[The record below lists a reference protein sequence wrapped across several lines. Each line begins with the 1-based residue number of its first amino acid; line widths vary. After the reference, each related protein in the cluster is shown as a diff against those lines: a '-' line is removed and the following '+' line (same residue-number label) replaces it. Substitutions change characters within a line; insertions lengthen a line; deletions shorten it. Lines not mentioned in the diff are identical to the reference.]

1 MPGLGYN
8 RSMRV
13 RLINATARPLD
24 NVAAAARSCYSPTLV
39 TAEEVAADGAG
50 TEKRRRALDRRDRLA
65 RSVLEA
71 GHLTTWQHAHFQF
84 AIEGI
89 SRHAL
94 WCYLHAHPF
103 YNSEQVSQRYVTV
116 DRDSVHVPPALTGT
130 ARARFLAA
138 VDAAHAAYRDLI
150 GLLEPAV
157 EARLLA
163 AHPAWRRPAHRKRL
177 ERQRLRGAQEVAR
190 YVLPLATT
198 AHLHHTVSALTLL
211 RYHRLPWH
219 PDTPEEVRELV
230 RGMMAEVLRFAPE
243 LEGLVP
249 EPVAE
254 APGPLP
260 VPSDPAAFR
269 REFDGRLQGKSTR
282 LLDGAGGARST
293 VAAAVRAVLAR
304 TEEELPD
311 EEALRLALDPGRNPL
326 LADTL
331 NLSTVDP
338 VSRAAQQGRLT
349 FATRLSHTADSQ
361 NQRHRMVPG
370 ARPILLAAVDDEP
383 DYVVPSLVAADPR
396 ARVRY
401 TEAMEQAWEAVAEL
415 RRIGPAPHLALYLLP
430 NAVAVRIVES
440 GDLAAIQHKMRMRL
454 CWNAQEEIR
463 RIAWEQAVQ
472 VREADPVL
480 GSLLLPPCSIRR
492 QAGATPYCPE
502 GDRFCGTPVW
512 KLSLAEQ
519 EPPPLG

>member
-1 MPGLGYN
+1 M
-8 RSMRV
+8 
-13 RLINATARPLD
+13 
-24 NVAAAARSCYSPTLV
+24 AASARSCYSPSLV
-39 TAEEVAADGAG
+39 TAEQVGADGSG
-50 TEKRRRALDRRDRLA
+50 PEKRRRALERRDRLV

-94 WCYLHAHPF
+94 WCFLHAHPF

-116 DRDSVHVPPALTGT
+116 DRGSVHVPAALAGS
-130 ARARFLAA
+130 ARTVFLEA
-138 VDAAHAAYRDLI
+138 VNAAHAAYRDLI

-163 AHPAWRRPAHRKRL
+163 AHPSWGRPAHRKKL

-211 RYHRLPWH
+211 RYRRLPWH
-219 PDTPEEVRELV
+219 PDAPEEVRELV
-230 RGMMAEVLRFAPE
+230 EAMVAEVLRFAPE
-243 LEGLVP
+243 LEALIP
-249 EPVAE
+249 APVDSE
-254 APGPLP
+254 PGPLP
-260 VPSDPAAFR
+260 VPSKPAAFR
-269 REFDGRLQGKSTR
+269 REFDGELGGRSTR
-282 LLDGAGGARST
+282 LLDGAGSARST
-293 VAAAVRAVLAR
+293 VAAAVRAALAR
-304 TEEELPD
+304 TAAELPD
-311 EEALRLALDPGRNPL
+311 AEALRLALDPGRNPL
-326 LADTL
+326 LAETL
-331 NLSTVDP
+331 NLSTMDP
-338 VSRAAQQGRLT
+338 VSRAAQQARLT

-370 ARPILLAAVDDEP
+370 TRPILLAAVDDEP
-383 DYVVPSLVAADPR
+383 DFVVPSLVAAEPA
-396 ARVRY
+396 ARRRFA
-401 TEAMEQAWEAVAEL
+401 EAMNRAWEAVAAL
-415 RRIGPAPHLALYLLP
+415 RRVAPPHLALYLLP
-430 NAVAVRIVES
+430 NAVTVRIVES

-472 VREADPVL
+472 VRETDPVL

-492 QAGATPYCPE
+492 LAGATPYCPE

-512 KLSLAEQ
+512 KLGLDEQ
-519 EPPPLG
+519 EPPACLPSAVPES